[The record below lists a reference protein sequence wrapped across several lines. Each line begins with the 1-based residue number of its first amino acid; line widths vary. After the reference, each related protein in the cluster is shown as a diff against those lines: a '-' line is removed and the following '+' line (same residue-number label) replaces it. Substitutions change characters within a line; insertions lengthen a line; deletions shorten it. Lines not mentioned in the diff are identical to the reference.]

1 MAKKFAGFTPE
12 QLGKIVPEMQGMQG
26 DEQSKFL
33 AANPAAASRVGK
45 MAELAQKRIGMA
57 EGGFASLDER
67 LKAQAQG
74 YAPAGMIQP
83 TAARPRPV
91 KIEPNM
97 LQRPMQLPMDS
108 GFSPIISNIQ
118 PDVMLPGT
126 IAETIR
132 PGGGLIGTSQPS
144 VVSAQQPKEQS
155 IPPHSHTIG
164 GVQAMNRGGYA
175 EGGTPD
181 NTKLNAAQQRL
192 ADAQRELAAA
202 QQALAANP
210 EDTAAQNAIKA
221 KEAAVASAQAAL
233 QAEQQAFAATE
244 LPSGAESTATA
255 LTDPSSQ
262 VTTADVATVSDE
274 DKAAGEIAAGTGQV
288 EGTAPTATQTTADTT
303 APVTAPTTTGAST
316 YDATTASP
324 AVQGVMDK
332 LTAATGKPSAEAL
345 AEAATMSP
353 DQLAQLGLTV
363 EQIAEARRV
372 QAPDPR
378 KVEAGEMIEGSTVDM
393 ERVKKEVNFEAAT
406 GAPSTDATVQGQL
419 TGLMEQFEGNEPPA
433 WAAGA
438 MRSAAA
444 MMAARGLSASSMAGQ
459 AAIQAA
465 MESALPIAQADA
477 ATFARFEQQNLSN
490 RQQAAMF
497 AAEKRAEFL
506 GLEFTQE
513 FQARVANAAKISDI
527 ANQNFSAEQ
536 TVALENA
543 RMAQTVDL
551 ANMNAK
557 NAKIMA
563 DAAAMSQLDMANLNN
578 RQQAAVQQAQ
588 AFLEM
593 DMANLSN
600 QQQTSMFKAQEL
612 ANALLNDT
620 AAENAAKQFNASSEN
635 QTNQFFASLATQVA
649 QFNNEQANAMN
660 RFNAGEA
667 NALSQFNT
675 TIKNQREM
683 FNAQNHLVV
692 AQANAQWSQNIT
704 TMENAAQNQANRDAA
719 LAANNLSMTAY
730 NNLIQKERDLLAW
743 AWQSAEN
750 QLDRDRDIM
759 VAKIKDDDDDSSN
772 SLMSAAAGKFL
783 GQLAINAANNI
794 WT

>member
-1 MAKKFAGFTPE
+1 MAKRFAGFTPE
-12 QLGKIVPEMQGMQG
+12 QMGKIIPEMQGMQG
-26 DEQSKFL
+26 DEQAKFL

-57 EGGFASLDER
+57 YGGVVQKFNEGGS
-67 LKAQAQG
+67 
-74 YAPAGMIQP
+74 
-83 TAARPRPV
+83 
-91 KIEPNM
+91 
-97 LQRPMQLPMDS
+97 
-108 GFSPIISNIQ
+108 
-118 PDVMLPGT
+118 
-126 IAETIR
+126 
-132 PGGGLIGTSQPS
+132 
-144 VVSAQQPKEQS
+144 
-155 IPPHSHTIG
+155 
-164 GVQAMNRGGYA
+164 
-175 EGGTPD
+175 PD
-181 NTKLNAAQQRL
+181 NTKLNAAQKSL
-192 ADAQRELAAA
+192 ADAQMALSEA
-202 QQALAANP
+202 QQKLASNP
-210 EDTAAQNAIKA
+210 EDPSAQADVKA
-221 KEAAVASAQAAL
+221 KEASVSKAQAAL
-233 QAEQQAFAATE
+233 QSAQQAFAVTE
-244 LPSGAESTATA
+244 LPSGAEATATA
-255 LTDPSSQ
+255 YSDPASQ
-262 VTTADVATVSDE
+262 TTKADVEKVSDE
-274 DKAAGEIAAGTGQV
+274 DKAAGEIAADTGQV
-288 EGTAPTATQTTADTT
+288 DTTAPTATQTTADTA
-303 APVTAPTTTGAST
+303 APVTAPTTTPAST
-316 YDATTASP
+316 YDATTASTD
-324 AVQGVMDK
+324 VQGVMDK

-345 AEAATMSP
+345 ADAATMSP

-363 EQIAEARRV
+363 EQIAEAQRV
-372 QAPDPR
+372 QAPAPR

-393 ERVKKEVNFEAAT
+393 ERVKKEINFEAAT

-513 FQARVANAAKISDI
+513 FQTRVANAAKVSDI

-551 ANMNAK
+551 ANLNAK

-588 AFLEM
+588 AFLDM

-600 QQQTSMFKAQEL
+600 QQQVSVFKAQEL
-612 ANALLNDT
+612 ANALLNDQ
-620 AAENAAKQFNASSEN
+620 AAENAAKQFNATSEN

-649 QFNNEQANAMN
+649 QFNNEQSNAMN

-667 NALSQFNT
+667 NAVSQFNT
-675 TIKNQREM
+675 TIKNQRDI

-692 AQANAQWSQNIT
+692 AQANAQWAQNIT
-704 TMENAAQNQANRDAA
+704 TMENAASNQANRDAA

-730 NNLIQKERDLLAW
+730 NNIIQKERDLIAW

-750 QLDRDRDIM
+750 QLDRDKDIM
-759 VAKIKDDDDDSSN
+759 VAKIRLDDDDEKSN
-772 SLMSAAAGKFL
+772 DLMSSAAGSFL
-783 GQLAINAANNI
+783 GQLAINAANSI
-794 WT
+794 WN